1 MKIKHEHDKR
11 QPGHTTNW
19 DFNVTRCS
27 HNVINTTFLPLSWPD
42 LPRSPH
48 SVPRSWPSPSPFS
61 LASSPSPAPEST
73 PVCKKIAKHSY
84 ICNWNCKLRPI
95 TFIIMKKGSML
106 YWIVNVK
113 STYSAFSRLNS
124 SAAFAFSSASLWNLA
139 ASHISFAS
147 ANVSAGMVW
156 KIHIKT
162 SVTTAFTPNAQ
173 STVS

>member
-1 MKIKHEHDKR
+1 M
-11 QPGHTTNW
+11 
-19 DFNVTRCS
+19 TRCS

-84 ICNWNCKLRPI
+84 ICNWNCKLLPI

-124 SAAFAFSSASLWNLA
+124 SAAFAFTMPSLWSLA
-139 ASHISFAS
+139 DSHINLRS
-147 ANVSAGMVW
+147 ANVSSEGVW
-156 KIHIKT
+156 KIDINT
-162 SVTTAFTPNAQ
+162 SVTSAFTLDAQ
-173 STVS
+173 FTVS